1 MIRHRLVKTIS
12 KKNKVR
18 GQITQGKWLLV
29 KVPNQFNEG
38 SKVFLTNIAGTEYS
52 SRKKNNLNPMSSF
65 LPQKQIQDGS

>member
-1 MIRHRLVKTIS
+1 MLRYRLVKTIS

-29 KVPNQFNEG
+29 KVPNQFNKG

-52 SRKKNNLNPMSSF
+52 SGKK
-65 LPQKQIQDGS
+65 K